1 MKIPCFE
8 DLGVWQQTR
17 DLADG
22 PIVNGEWQIVERL
35 RIEGLGASG
44 KWFNIN

>member
-1 MKIPCFE
+1 MSGNRPE
-8 DLGVWQQTR
+8 A
-17 DLADG
+17 LADG

-44 KWFNIN
+44 KWFNIY